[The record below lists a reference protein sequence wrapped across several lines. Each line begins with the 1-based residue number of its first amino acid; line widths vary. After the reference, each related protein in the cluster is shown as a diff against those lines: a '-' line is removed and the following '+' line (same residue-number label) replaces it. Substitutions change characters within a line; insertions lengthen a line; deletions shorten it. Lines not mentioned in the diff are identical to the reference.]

1 MINFPH
7 TSGETTL
14 AVKREYF
21 FKIGGF
27 NSSLASFEDVDLG
40 LRLSK
45 LGKVKLIKNVFTIA
59 SLRRFEREGYLKW
72 SLIWLATGLYY
83 IKGIGELQLSKEDLL
98 SFKEKVLLM
107 NIDKL
112 EFANDVDTNLLL
124 EKIEKIVNV
133 KELILPKTI
142 PKSAILPKSTY
153 IGKIVIK
160 E

>member
-1 MINFPH
+1 MLNFPH

-27 NSSLASFEDVDLG
+27 NNNLASFEDVDLG

-45 LGKVKLIKNVFTIA
+45 LGKVKLIKNVYTIA

-83 IKGIGELQLSKEDLL
+83 LFTKKSLL
-98 SFKEKVLLM
+98 
-107 NIDKL
+107 
-112 EFANDVDTNLLL
+112 TNYPM
-124 EKIEKIVNV
+124 VR
-133 KELILPKTI
+133 
-142 PKSAILPKSTY
+142 
-153 IGKIVIK
+153 
-160 E
+160 